1 MSDLNQKSSEVLAG
15 VLTDLILTKF
25 PTVIESLSS
34 QNSNL
39 RTFLMNTTTEVKNIT
54 DKLYEFNELSD
65 DFYEPLL
72 SESFVDLV
80 ENIKRVLKRIEEND
94 YSKTIGDFAKIES
107 GITQINNIF
116 KKQIPLRDDF
126 ENESYINLLIKNINE
141 NLSEKDIEFL
151 NLKGRFNILP
161 YEEKEKVYRKLI
173 LLRNTIKNNSYDVI
187 TKDLILDSIND
198 IFTHHENAIQSQTL
212 VKNLEETAQNINIS
226 ISERSNKE
234 ILKAFEDEAKALKI
248 EIVNLNYLVISLFW
262 LIIAV
267 LFFKG
272 ILAIFFDYAFRDVYN
287 IFIFITIVFSMSA
300 LLTYVIKERTRNVK
314 LHDFYNRR
322 YLELNA
328 LPEFISE
335 LTPEERRTLI
345 KELAH
350 AYFNGG
356 QFTPHEDSSESKITE
371 LNKQAEDL
379 KKLIENIKS
388 IIK

>member
-1 MSDLNQKSSEVLAG
+1 MPDLNPKSSVVLAE

-34 QNSNL
+34 QNSNF
-39 RTFLMNTTTEVKNIT
+39 RSFLMDTTTDIKNIT
-54 DKLYEFNELSD
+54 DKLYEFKELSD
-65 DFYEPLL
+65 DFYESLL
-72 SESFVDLV
+72 SDQFFDLV
-80 ENIKRVLKRIEEND
+80 ENVKWMIKRLEEND
-94 YSKTIGDFAKIES
+94 YSKTIGDFTKIKS
-107 GITQINNIF
+107 SIYQINNIF
-116 KKQIPLRDDF
+116 SREIPLKFNFDD
-126 ENESYINLLIKNINE
+126 ENYLNLLIKNINE
-141 NLSEKDIEFL
+141 NLSQEDIKFL
-151 NLKGRFNILP
+151 NLEVRFNLLP

-173 LLRNTIKNNSYDVI
+173 LLRNTIVKDTYDVI
-187 TKDLILDSIND
+187 TKQIIIDSIND
-198 IFTHHENAIQSQTL
+198 LFTHHQNSLENQALI
-212 VKNLEETAQNINIS
+212 KNLQETAQNINIS

-234 ILKAFEDEAKALKI
+234 ILKAFEIEAKTLKT
-248 EIVNLNYLVISLFW
+248 EIINLNYLVILLFC

-272 ILAIFFDYAFRDVYN
+272 ILAIFFDYAFRDLYN
-287 IFIFITIVFSMSA
+287 IFIFISIVFSMSA
-300 LLTYVIKERTRNVK
+300 LLTYVIKERARNVK
-314 LHDFYNRR
+314 LYDFYNRR

-350 AYFNGG
+350 AYFYGG
-356 QFTPHEDSSESKITE
+356 QFTPHVDSSESKITE

-379 KKLIENIKS
+379 KKLIENIKN